1 MRLSHTILMTAVIV
15 AATFAA
21 HTAKAA
27 DAAAPAPA
35 ATGLKVAII
44 DDQRLLA
51 ESKAAKNI
59 DSQLSAKQ
67 ESFQKEFVTL
77 EKKLNDKKKELIQSN
92 GKIKPEDFDKKRI
105 DFEAEVAKAQNTAK
119 NRRADLAQAG
129 NEGLGK
135 LRAQI
140 TKIVADM
147 AQKNGYNIVLTR
159 QNVVL
164 ADKAMDITTDVLA
177 ELDKTLTSVPLNFD
191 QPAKAA
197 AAAPAAEAK
206 PADKK

>member
-1 MRLSHTILMTAVIV
+1 MRLSHTIMMTAVII
-15 AATFAA
+15 AATFTAQA
-21 HTAKAA
+21 AKAA

-35 ATGLKVAII
+35 ATVLKVAII

-67 ESFQKEFVTL
+67 ESFQKEFVAL
-77 EKKLNDKKKELIQSN
+77 EKKLNDKKKELIQSS

-119 NRRADLAQAG
+119 NRRNDLAQAG

-147 AQKNGYNIVLTR
+147 AQKNGYTLVLTR

-164 ADKAMDITTDVLA
+164 ADKTMDITTDVLA

-197 AAAPAAEAK
+197 ASAPAEAK

>member
-1 MRLSHTILMTAVIV
+1 MRLSHTIMMTAVII
-15 AATFAA
+15 AATFTAQA
-21 HTAKAA
+21 AKAA

-35 ATGLKVAII
+35 ATVLKVAII

-67 ESFQKEFVTL
+67 ESFQKEFVAL
-77 EKKLNDKKKELIQSN
+77 EKKLNDKKKELIQSS

-119 NRRADLAQAG
+119 NRRNNLAQAG

-147 AQKNGYNIVLTR
+147 AQKNGYTLVLTR

-164 ADKAMDITTDVLA
+164 ADKTMDITTDVLA

-197 AAAPAAEAK
+197 ASAPAEAK